1 MKMQPREIIK
11 TCTTHYQTWKNEAL
25 KANNTEEMRKFMD
38 KAFFWLELQN
48 NLLIL
53 WTIETTMG
61 NDPKVKEKLDK
72 AELNV
77 NRKITDYA
85 SQVLRDMK

>member
-1 MKMQPREIIK
+1 
-11 TCTTHYQTWKNEAL
+11 
-25 KANNTEEMRKFMD
+25 
-38 KAFFWLELQN
+38 
-48 NLLIL
+48 
-53 WTIETTMG
+53 MG

>member
-1 MKMQPREIIK
+1 MQPREIIK
-11 TCTTHYQTWKNEAL
+11 TCTTHYQTWKSEAL

-53 WTIETTMG
+53 WTIESTMG
-61 NDPKVKEKLDK
+61 NDPTVKEKLDK

-85 SQVLRDMK
+85 SQVLKDLK